1 MNNKLKEELLEYED
15 TTDDTRISDGESLN
29 IPFSKCKNFTY
40 NNISNVNNLISKKD
54 NSANNI
60 ILQQRENRRIIFL
73 IKKVLQQK
81 DDIDSAKTKI
91 IELLKTYKY
100 KNNIILL
107 RDDKRDTLLHIYVK
121 ANDIIALNII
131 LDIYIDILG
140 ISEKFYAFLFMKNL
154 EGFTAFDLSVQ
165 FGYIPIMKLLYK
177 QLEKAEDY
185 HDIINY
191 VEYLRNNIFNISS
204 ENNKIF
210 PVIFFFEKLRKFYQN
225 QTINLLDNKD
235 KRINKD
241 GMTPILY
248 ASKNENLK
256 LLLILIDLGADIN
269 SQNNNGKTALHFAVR
284 NNDERMIK
292 HLLIRGADKYL
303 KDKDDNN
310 PYNLAVI
317 LKHENLINIL
327 YHKNFC
333 QKIFCGGE
341 LGELPRRV
349 NMILFISY
357 LIINIMIY
365 ITIFIRFFVT
375 VNDIEIDLPNFS
387 VTLKK
392 KFQINEI
399 LTCVDEKCISE
410 ITFLFTFLIID
421 LILLSFFILF
431 KISKKVFLLKK
442 RNVEEKLSK
451 LYEMNENICIKCG
464 IIKNKKTKHC
474 IICNRCVANWDH
486 HCYWLNTC
494 INDKNFC
501 KFKLFIYFCFLSLL
515 SNLFFYIYSIYLI
528 LSAKDSFF
536 QEILNIEKNSLI
548 YYLMVILLVSVFII
562 LSVIIIYLL
571 LFVNLP
577 MIKYIC
583 IKTLKD
589 KKELENLEILI
600 DSDDSF
606 NKIFEEKDEII
617 LNIE

>member
-269 SQNNNGKTALHFAVR
+269 SQNNDGKTALHFAVR